1 MCFAPLLSVDL
12 FAITQILIAQQVKGD
27 YFGNNVTS
35 SDKLLCMHKMLE
47 KSRLSESR
55 RMNISVKKH
64 PPPPSVM
71 FRG

>member
-1 MCFAPLLSVDL
+1 MCSAPLLSADL
-12 FAITQILIAQQVKGD
+12 FTITQILIAQRVKGD

-47 KSRLSESR
+47 KSCSSESR
-55 RMNISVKKH
+55 RMNISMKKH
-64 PPPPSVM
+64 PPPSIM